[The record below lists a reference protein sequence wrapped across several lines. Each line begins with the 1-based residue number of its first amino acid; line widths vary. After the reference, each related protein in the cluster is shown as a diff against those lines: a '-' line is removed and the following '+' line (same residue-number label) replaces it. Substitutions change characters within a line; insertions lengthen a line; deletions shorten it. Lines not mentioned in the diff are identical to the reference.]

1 MGKTMA
7 GKSRPEP
14 ADEAGSRGRRRRSA
28 EEIRG
33 RLLRAAREEFSSKSF
48 AGATTAAI
56 ARRAEVAEV
65 QMFRYFPSKAELFRE
80 AIFAPLI
87 DHFRS
92 FNAEHATKALDEE
105 SARERAL
112 LYIVELQAFLEEHAG
127 ELISLFVAQTFDGT
141 ASRPAGAGVE
151 DLQSYFSESVARMS
165 ERSRP
170 AATIDPGKIV
180 RVAFGTL
187 LGCLT
192 YRDWLFPDAASEQ
205 EGIDEAI
212 REFILQGVGPLTDP
226 RETDGNSP

>member
-1 MGKTMA
+1 MV
-7 GKSRPEP
+7 GKSKPVSESQARSP
-14 ADEAGSRGRRRRSA
+14 GRRRRSA
-28 EEIRG
+28 EEIRA
-33 RLLRAAREEFSSKSF
+33 RLLNAAREEFSNKSF

-56 ARRAEVAEV
+56 ARRAEVAEI

-92 FNAEHATKALDEE
+92 FNAEHGRKAVDEE
-105 SARERAL
+105 SAKEQAQ
-112 LYIVELQAFLEEHAG
+112 LYIAELQAFLEEHART
-127 ELISLFVAQTFDGT
+127 LISLFVAQTFESK
-141 ASRPAGAGVE
+141 ALKPAKLGVE
-151 DLQSYFSESVARMS
+151 DLQSYFSESITRMS

-170 AATIDPGKIV
+170 TGPIDPEKIV

-192 YRDWLFPDAASEQ
+192 YRDWLFPDADQ
-205 EGIDEAI
+205 ERDDIDEAI

-226 RETDGNSP
+226 VETDG